1 MSNSSGFFVSI
12 YLEIS
17 PTGLLR
23 QHLSLTK
30 KTPTLVGTTMS
41 KLKIAVQ
48 KSGRLHDDSMKLLS
62 DVGISIDNGKD
73 QLKASAKNFPLEVF
87 YLRNGDIPQYLRDG
101 VVDAAIIGENI
112 LVEKGNDISVVE
124 KLGFSTCKVSIAV
137 PKSFKYK
144 SFKDLEGK
152 RIATSYPN
160 TVNQFLEKNK
170 ISAQLHIINGS
181 VEIAPNIG
189 LADAIVDIVSSGST
203 LFKNNLKE
211 VEVLLKSEAVLAA
224 SPLISASDEAIL
236 KRLQFRFQSVLK
248 GRQSKYVLLNAP
260 NDKLDKIIS
269 VLPGMRSPTVLP
281 LAQEGWSS
289 IHSVIT
295 KNEFWDVID
304 DLKANGAEGIL
315 VCPIENMVV

>member
-1 MSNSSGFFVSI
+1 MG
-12 YLEIS
+12 
-17 PTGLLR
+17 
-23 QHLSLTK
+23 TK
-30 KTPTLVGTTMS
+30 MS
-41 KLKIAVQ
+41 KLRIAVQ
-48 KSGRLHDDSMKLLS
+48 KAGRLHDDSMKILN

-112 LVEKGNDISVVE
+112 LIEKGTDIPVIE

-144 SFKDLEGK
+144 GINDLDGK

-160 TVNQFLEKNK
+160 TVQKFLK
-170 ISAQLHIINGS
+170 INNINAQLHIINGS

-211 VEVLLKSEAVLAA
+211 VEVLLKSEAVLVA
-224 SPLISASDEAIL
+224 SPMISSENEDVL
-236 KRLQFRFQSVLK
+236 KRLQFRIKSVLK

-260 NDKLDKIIS
+260 NDKLEKIIR

-289 IHSVIT
+289 IHSVIN
-295 KNEFWDVID
+295 KNDFWEVID
-304 DLKANGAEGIL
+304 ELKANGAEGIL
-315 VCPIENMVV
+315 VCPIENMVI